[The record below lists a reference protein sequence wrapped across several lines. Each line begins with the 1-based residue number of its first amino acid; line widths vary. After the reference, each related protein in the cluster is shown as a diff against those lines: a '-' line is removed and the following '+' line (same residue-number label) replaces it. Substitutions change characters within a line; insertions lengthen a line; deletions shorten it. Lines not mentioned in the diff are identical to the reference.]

1 MVPTLPAVPDEIRL
15 DHLAVAAEDAWD
27 LLDRYRGDLGGE
39 FFMGATDPGFHWSQI
54 RYPGGICIEMLEP
67 DPGHEF
73 DFLRRFLDRNGPGPH
88 HFTFKVPDIGDAIG
102 RADAAGYPTA
112 SQNLDGDEWKE
123 AFLHPRDSYGIVIQ
137 FMWTSVEEMQ
147 TLPPEAMTP
156 ARAKRPARLNE
167 VVHLV
172 ADLDGALGLFERTLG
187 GERCDES
194 DARLGKTVGLCWPG
208 GGRISLVE
216 PIDSAAQAWMGT
228 RPGRV
233 HHVDFSITDPGR
245 VRGARPRGDGTYV
258 VLPEDNLGTRLL
270 LRPLSD

>member
-1 MVPTLPAVPDEIRL
+1 VPDDIRL

-39 FFMGATDPGFHWSQI
+39 YVTGAIDPGFHWSQV

-67 DPGHEF
+67 EPGHEF

-88 HFTFKVPDIGDAIG
+88 HFTFKVPDIVDAID
-102 RADAAGYPTA
+102 RAAAAGYPTA
-112 SQNLDGDEWKE
+112 SQNLDVEEWKE
-123 AFLHPRDSYGIVIQ
+123 AFLHPRDSHGVVIQ
-137 FMWTSVEEMQ
+137 FMWTSVDAGEAV
-147 TLPPEAMTP
+147 PPEVPLEVMTP

-172 ADLDGALGLFERTLG
+172 ADLEGALGLFERVLD

-194 DARLGKTVGLCWPG
+194 DGRLGKTVSLCWPG

-216 PIDSAAQAWMGT
+216 PVEPAAQAWMGG
-228 RPGRV
+228 RSGRV
-233 HHVDFSITDPGR
+233 HHVDFAIDEPAR
-245 VRGARPRGDGTYV
+245 LRGARPRGDGTYV

-270 LRPLSD
+270 LRPLER